1 MGWFVD
7 HRTVHR
13 RVNFNCSLVTRLPV
27 MKRRGWT
34 GGINK
39 LEGRRPTYR
48 GTNAHWEENDEL
60 DKNDQKPGERK
71 HRV

>member
-34 GGINK
+34 GTVNE
-39 LEGRRPTYR
+39 LEGKMPT
-48 GTNAHWEENDEL
+48 
-60 DKNDQKPGERK
+60 
-71 HRV
+71 